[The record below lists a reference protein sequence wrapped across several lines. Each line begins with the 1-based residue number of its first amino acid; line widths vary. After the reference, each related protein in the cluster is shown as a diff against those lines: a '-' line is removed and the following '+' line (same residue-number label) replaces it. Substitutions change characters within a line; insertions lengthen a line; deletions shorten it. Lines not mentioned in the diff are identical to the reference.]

1 MVENIGSRLKDLCDA
16 QGIELY
22 LSEAQCEEYPYA
34 VYDADYT
41 PFYDKDGMRKIIAD
55 VVVKAYSKESSDAET
70 LASAIDSIIL
80 DSFASGAYTVR
91 ATAQLKKECL
101 QEIWSVSYQY
111 RITQFRTL

>member
-1 MVENIGSRLKDLCDA
+1 MVENIGSTLKGLCDV

-22 LSEAQCEEYPYA
+22 LSEAQCDEYPYA

-55 VVVKAYSKESSDAET
+55 VVVKAYSKESSDAEA

-80 DSFASGAYTVR
+80 GSFASGAYTVR

-101 QEIWSVSYQY
+101 QEIWSVSFQY

>member
-16 QGIELY
+16 QGIDLY
-22 LSEAQCEEYPYA
+22 LSEAQCDEYPYA

-41 PFYDKDGMRKIIAD
+41 PFYDKDGMRKIIAN